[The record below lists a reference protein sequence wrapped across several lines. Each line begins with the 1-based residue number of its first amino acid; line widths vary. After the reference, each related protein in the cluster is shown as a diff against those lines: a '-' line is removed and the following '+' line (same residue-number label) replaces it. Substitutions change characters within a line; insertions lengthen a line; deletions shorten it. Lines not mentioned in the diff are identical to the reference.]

1 MTGKKVDLHLHS
13 NHSDGVWSPA
23 EVVRRAAQAEL
34 AAIALTDHDTVSGVE
49 EALSEGRKVGIDVVS
64 GIEISCLGDGYEV
77 HMLGLFVDPTDSG
90 LLNYSRWYHE
100 ERLNRARRILQ
111 RLAELGMP
119 LDQDALFAEVG
130 DGSLGRP
137 HIAEFL
143 VRHGYVQ
150 SFEEAFDL
158 YLGDGKPA
166 YVPKR
171 KLHPREA
178 IRLVHNA
185 GGLAIAAHPG
195 MDLTDQNLVDLL
207 RLGLDGVET
216 IHPKHTPEQVAHY
229 QEFAQKHRLL
239 VSGGS
244 DCHGRGDEILLGTLD
259 VPYRVFLELKE
270 AHDRLR
276 VGAGAVTR
284 EG

>member
-1 MTGKKVDLHLHS
+1 MSGKRVDLHLHS
-13 NHSDGVWSPA
+13 NHSDGVWPPA
-23 EVVRRAAQAEL
+23 EVVKKAAEAEL
-34 AAIALTDHDTVSGVE
+34 AAIALTDHDTVSGVG
-49 EALSEGRKVGIDVVS
+49 EALAEGDRLGVDVVP
-64 GIEISCLGDGYEV
+64 GIEISCQGDGYEV
-77 HMLGLFVDPTDSG
+77 HLLGLFVDHENAG
-90 LLNYSRWYHE
+90 LLDYARWYHE
-100 ERLNRARRILQ
+100 ERRNRARRILD

-130 DGSLGRP
+130 NGSLGRP

-143 VRHGYVQ
+143 VRQGYVS
-150 SFEEAFDL
+150 SFEEAFEL

-178 IRLVHNA
+178 IRLVKEA

-195 MDLTDQNLVDLL
+195 MDLTDENLLHLL
-207 RLGLDGVET
+207 GFGLDGIEVM
-216 IHPKHTPEQVAHY
+216 HPKHTPEQTAHY
-229 QEFAQKHRLL
+229 WEFARRHNLL

-259 VPYRVFLELKE
+259 VPYQIYVDLRE
-270 AHDRLR
+270 AHARR
-276 VGAGAVTR
+276 VAGVVATNNT
-284 EG
+284 E

>member
-1 MTGKKVDLHLHS
+1 LTGKKVDLHLHS
-13 NHSDGVWSPA
+13 NHSDGIWSPA
-23 EVVRRAAQAEL
+23 EVVTKAAEAEL
-34 AAIALTDHDTVSGVE
+34 AAIALTDHDTVSGVA
-49 EALSEGRKVGIDVVS
+49 EALAEGGRAGIDVVP

-77 HMLGLFVDPTDSG
+77 HLLGLFVDHTNPG
-90 LLNYSRWYHE
+90 LLDYTRWYHE
-100 ERLNRARRILQ
+100 ERRNRARRILE

-143 VRHGYVQ
+143 VRQGYVN

-178 IRLVHNA
+178 IELVHGA

-195 MDLTDQNLVDLL
+195 MDLTDEDLL
-207 RLGLDGVET
+207 DLVSLGLDGVET

-229 QEFAQKHRLL
+229 EEFARKHGLL

-259 VPYRVFLELKE
+259 VPYRVYVELRE
-270 AHDRLR
+270 AHARLR
-276 VGAGAVTR
+276 AGVETLSR
-284 EG
+284 SR